1 MKKETKRKIL
11 ITFSI
16 IIGVIFLLEII
27 TMPLLYSN
35 KEEQEKQDIEK
46 FVNQWV
52 FNSSLSEQEK
62 KFLISR
68 GVTIVSYY
76 YTNKNNLINIEHIVD
91 SLKGQLILE
100 LIKSDKDEIHF
111 ESARNTIVIK
121 NITTEKFIEGMCKTL
136 NYPPID
142 CSSVI
147 RD

>member
-68 GVTIVSYY
+68 GVT
-76 YTNKNNLINIEHIVD
+76 
-91 SLKGQLILE
+91 
-100 LIKSDKDEIHF
+100 
-111 ESARNTIVIK
+111 
-121 NITTEKFIEGMCKTL
+121 
-136 NYPPID
+136 
-142 CSSVI
+142 
-147 RD
+147 